1 MPLTAKVVEMP
12 APNVR
17 EVRDDATLVAQIRS
31 GDEAAMACFYD
42 RYAGVVYS
50 VLLRV
55 LHHPSSA
62 EDLLEEIF
70 LDVWRNPDGL
80 LAVRGNPGAW
90 LVVTARNRA
99 IEALRR
105 RNPRSTIPDISM
117 ASMYDLTS
125 EAERQTLAERTRSAV
140 ARLAPDQRRVF
151 AMAFFDGLGS
161 REIAEIVGES
171 DSVVRMRIRDA
182 LLALR
187 RAARG

>member
-42 RYAGVVYS
+42 RYAVVVYS
-50 VLLRV
+50 VLIRV

-70 LDVWRNPDGL
+70 LDVWCNPDGL
-80 LAVRGNPGAW
+80 LAVRGNLGAW
-90 LVVTARNRA
+90 LVVTARHRA
-99 IEALRR
+99 IDALRR
-105 RNPRSTIPDISM
+105 RNPRSTIPDLSM

-125 EAERQTLAERTRSAV
+125 EAERQTLAARTRSAV
-140 ARLAPDQRRVF
+140 AQLAPDQRRVF
-151 AMAFFDGLGS
+151 AMAFFDGLNS

-171 DSVVRMRIRDA
+171 DSVVKIRIRDS